1 MILAN
6 SKYEIRRCDHV
17 IISNLFKHTFMIVS
31 IVDSLKM
38 QVQVVVSDK
47 EKTPLLEV
55 PSLNFA

>member
-1 MILAN
+1 MKIVG
-6 SKYEIRRCDHV
+6 V
-17 IISNLFKHTFMIVS
+17 IICNLFKRTFMIVS

>member
-6 SKYEIRRCDHV
+6 SKYEICRCDHV

-38 QVQVVVSDK
+38 QVQVHCDHINCYK
-47 EKTPLLEV
+47 
-55 PSLNFA
+55 NIC

>member
-6 SKYEIRRCDHV
+6 SKYEICRCDHV